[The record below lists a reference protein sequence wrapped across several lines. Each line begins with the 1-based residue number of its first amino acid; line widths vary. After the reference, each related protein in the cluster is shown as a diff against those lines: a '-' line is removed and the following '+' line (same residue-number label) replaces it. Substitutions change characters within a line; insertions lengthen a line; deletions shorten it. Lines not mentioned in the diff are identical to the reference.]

1 MYVKLSLYKLSLRTV
16 IIAGNKLVKEN
27 IGRCSFSK
35 YSAVSQSLFK
45 NTHIYTPTF
54 DKAPFS
60 SHECMKF
67 LWLGEGFLYFLKDI
81 QGAKC

>member
-1 MYVKLSLYKLSLRTV
+1 MHVKLSLYGLGLHTV
-16 IIAGNKLVKEN
+16 ITAGKKLFKEI
-27 IGRCSFSK
+27 IGHCSFSK
-35 YSAVSQSLFK
+35 YSTVRQSLFK
-45 NTHIYTPTF
+45 NTYTPTF

-67 LWLGEGFLYFLKDI
+67 LWLGEEFLYFLKDI